1 MDELFAV
8 ILKIKTNRG
17 EVPQFLFSDA
27 VYPMSTIEVRQS
39 VIAYKAKNKDCEE
52 IDFII
57 NSPGGLADE
66 AYKIIRTLR
75 HNFKIVNIIVPFWAK
90 SAATLLSLG
99 GTKIIMDEFG
109 EFGPLD
115 AQLGKV
121 RDDSPEIDRESALN
135 DEHSLRRIE
144 TRFKE
149 MFETIFIR
157 IYEHKKINIPKAELS
172 QQLFENLSKFYEP
185 LLKQIDPYKLGEKR
199 RKLDIGG
206 QYAKRILAQFSS
218 LKDQTRIREFVD
230 FLVDGC
236 PDHGYVIDYDLA
248 KLFLDNVH
256 SSEEAFG
263 MEYAN
268 LLSEVATFFINDEKS
283 EDFIGFVET
292 PETES
297 AQNANSDELSSESAT
312 LTDEATIVNNVKID
326 EHFVNVAN

>member
-1 MDELFAV
+1 MEELFSK
-8 ILKIKTNRG
+8 ILELKKLREGI
-17 EVPQFLFSDA
+17 PQFLFCEA
-27 VYPMSTIEVRQS
+27 VYPLQTIAVRQQ
-39 VIAYKAKNKDCEE
+39 ILEYIKEGNNCKE

-75 HNFKIVNIIVPFWAK
+75 HNFETVNIIIPFWAK

-121 RDDSPEIDRESALN
+121 RDDSPELERESALN

-172 QQLFENLSKFYEP
+172 NQLFENLSKFYEP

-218 LKDQTRIREFVD
+218 LKDQMKIREFVD

-236 PDHGYVIDYDLA
+236 PDHGYVIDYDLIT
-248 KLFLDNVH
+248 LFLDNVFT
-256 SSEEAFG
+256 SENFFG
-263 MEYAN
+263 KAYAN
-268 LLSEVATFFINDEKS
+268 KLSEISLILIMEDEPIEHIGFINQKS
-283 EDFIGFVET
+283 ENDTLEIETASNTANENEKNKDFDNKTQET
-292 PETES
+292 DK
-297 AQNANSDELSSESAT
+297 AA
-312 LTDEATIVNNVKID
+312 
-326 EHFVNVAN
+326 